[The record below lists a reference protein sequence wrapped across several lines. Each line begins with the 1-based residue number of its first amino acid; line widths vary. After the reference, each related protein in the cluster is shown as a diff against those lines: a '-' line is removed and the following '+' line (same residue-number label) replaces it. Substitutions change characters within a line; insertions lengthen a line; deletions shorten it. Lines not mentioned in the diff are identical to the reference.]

1 MVNLE
6 CPECHELR
14 ADRVDELC
22 AVCLG
27 LVQRRAAY
35 WIKFHAQDHFIVV
48 DDAVYLSDEDW
59 DNAVERLNLAGE
71 GEIP

>member
-1 MVNLE
+1 MGNLE

-14 ADRVDELC
+14 ADKVDELC
-22 AVCLG
+22 AVCLD

-35 WIKFHAQDHFIVV
+35 WIA
-48 DDAVYLSDEDW
+48 
-59 DNAVERLNLAGE
+59 RLRHDQEPANLAGE